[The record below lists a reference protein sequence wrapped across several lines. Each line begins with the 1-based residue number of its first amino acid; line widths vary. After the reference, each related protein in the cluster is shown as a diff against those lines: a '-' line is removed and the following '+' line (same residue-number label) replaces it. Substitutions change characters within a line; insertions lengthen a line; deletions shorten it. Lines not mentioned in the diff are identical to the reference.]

1 MSAQEIAS
9 LASKAARPLVFGF
22 VDLTSALRV
31 GAQMLRLPGG
41 PQGVKFYL
49 KFANRV
55 NLEEMHALGD
65 LASKGISILWDPY
78 VTRDI
83 AVIGGVRYA
92 LEKEGLRSLGPAR
105 FSFKKAGFFDVMW
118 AKAVRAQKLRES
130 SGLVAMLILE
140 REEGK
145 TYPLFLAAGTLPH
158 DLRSGDTVEVAYFSV
173 VGERTLAGSPAPAE
187 VFLEAI
193 AVELLHSSLSHL
205 PLTWVSAHEKI
216 DGALSDFE
224 PPPTGGSKKTEAWK
238 KAAKAA
244 VTSSIRK
251 EMIYLEW
258 EDERYIYGEM
268 ERRAADAAKKQTGQH
283 HWARKPA

>member
-1 MSAQEIAS
+1 M
-9 LASKAARPLVFGF
+9 
-22 VDLTSALRV
+22 
-31 GAQMLRLPGG
+31 
-41 PQGVKFYL
+41 KFYL